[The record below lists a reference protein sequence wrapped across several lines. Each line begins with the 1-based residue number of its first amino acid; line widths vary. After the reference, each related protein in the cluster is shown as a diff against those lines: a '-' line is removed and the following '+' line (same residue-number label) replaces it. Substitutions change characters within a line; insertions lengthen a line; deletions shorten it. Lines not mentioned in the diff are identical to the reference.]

1 MLEWERNET
10 IPGKAKAGPTTS
22 NKALLQKK
30 CIFGACGYFP
40 MSCLKQIRKV
50 WDLFAFH
57 LRSAL
62 LRCLLMDWV
71 CTLSYGWGLCFW
83 NFCFRGFKDVR
94 NKQAFLLNCWSHHHQ
109 RSPHRR
115 TQAGMCYRGTT
126 TLTQSLKRLRGAEGL
141 RAAGWRGAFKYHS
154 FAVWQRDIN

>member
-10 IPGKAKAGPTTS
+10 IPGKAEVGPTTS

-57 LRSAL
+57 LHYAL

-83 NFCFRGFKDVR
+83 NFCFKGFKDAR
-94 NKQAFLLNCWSHHHQ
+94 IKQAFSVKLLITSSSKKPPQKTTGRNVLQ
-109 RSPHRR
+109 RHDNPD
-115 TQAGMCYRGTT
+115 T
-126 TLTQSLKRLRGAEGL
+126 EFE
-141 RAAGWRGAFKYHS
+141 AFKRS
-154 FAVWQRDIN
+154 RGLEGSRMERSV